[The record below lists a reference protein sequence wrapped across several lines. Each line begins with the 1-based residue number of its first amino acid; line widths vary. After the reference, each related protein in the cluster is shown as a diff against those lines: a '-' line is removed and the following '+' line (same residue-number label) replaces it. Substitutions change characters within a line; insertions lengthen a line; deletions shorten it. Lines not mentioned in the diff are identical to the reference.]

1 LRRQEYL
8 SSIDT
13 VISRLIFWATMKF
26 LRIAALA
33 FLPFVMTAPSFASSH
48 GPYYGGGKHTAS
60 HGAKYP
66 GGRGSSHKGGKYRS
80 PSGQHVY
87 GRHK

>member
-1 LRRQEYL
+1 
-8 SSIDT
+8 
-13 VISRLIFWATMKF
+13 MKI

-33 FLPFVMTAPSFASSH
+33 FLPFLVPAPSFASSH
-48 GPYYGGGKHTAS
+48 GSRPYYGGGKHTAS
-60 HGAKYP
+60 HGGKYS

-80 PSGQHVY
+80 PSGQHIY

>member
-1 LRRQEYL
+1 MIL
-8 SSIDT
+8 
-13 VISRLIFWATMKF
+13 WATMKI

-33 FLPFVMTAPSFASSH
+33 FLPFLMTAPSYATAHHS

-60 HGAKYP
+60 HGGKYP
-66 GGRGSSHKGGKYRS
+66 GGHGSSHQGGKYQS
-80 PSGQHVY
+80 PSGGKNY